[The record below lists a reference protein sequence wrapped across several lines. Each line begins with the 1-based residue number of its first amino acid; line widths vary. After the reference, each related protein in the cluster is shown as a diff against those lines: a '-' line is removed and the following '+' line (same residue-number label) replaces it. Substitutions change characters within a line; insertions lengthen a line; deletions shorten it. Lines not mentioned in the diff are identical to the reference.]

1 MFSMILRPALLLL
14 LSALLAGCV
23 TTGDVNPMKTDRG
36 QDEARD
42 AYIQLG
48 IGYLQQGN
56 TGRAKVPLKKALDI
70 DPSNADAHAALAL
83 VFQSEMEVDLAD
95 EHYRKALSA
104 RGEDT
109 RILNNYGSFLF
120 EQKRYP
126 EAMERFQQA
135 SKDNLYQERSRVFE
149 NMGLTALMMKQ
160 REQAKKYFE
169 RALRLNVRQSTALL
183 EMSILT
189 YEDKNFV
196 QSKGYY
202 ESYIVVSE
210 QNSRSLLLGSRLAGI
225 FEDRDKAASL
235 GLQLKR
241 LYPGSPE
248 YQQYVLEQR

>member
-1 MFSMILRPALLLL
+1 MTLRAVLLLFMSTL
-14 LSALLAGCV
+14 LTACV
-23 TTGDVNPMKTDRG
+23 TTGDVNPLKTDKG

-56 TGRAKVPLKKALDI
+56 TGSAKIPLKQALEL
-70 DPSNADAHAALAL
+70 DPSNADAHVALAV
-83 VFQSEMEVDLAD
+83 VFQSELETELAD
-95 EHYRKALSA
+95 EHFRKALSS
-104 RGEDT
+104 RSDDT
-109 RILNNYGSFLF
+109 RILNNYGGFLY

-135 SKDNLYQERSRVFE
+135 SVDNLYQERSRVFE
-149 NMGLTALMMKQ
+149 NMGLTALMLKQ
-160 REQAKKYFE
+160 REQAKTYFE
-169 RALRLNVRQSTALL
+169 RALRLNSRQPTALL
-183 EMSILT
+183 EMSVLT
-189 YEDKNFV
+189 YEDKNYV
-196 QSKGYY
+196 QAKGYY
-202 ESYIVVSE
+202 ENYIVVSE
-210 QNSRSLLLGSRLAGI
+210 HNSRSLLLGSRLAGI

>member
-1 MFSMILRPALLLL
+1 MILRPALLLL
-14 LSALLAGCV
+14 LFTLLAGCV
-23 TTGDVNPMKTDRG
+23 STGDVNPLKTDKGR
-36 QDEARD
+36 DEARD
-42 AYIQLG
+42 AYIALG

-56 TGRAKVPLKKALDI
+56 TAGAKTPLKQAIDL
-70 DPSNADAHAALAL
+70 DPSSADAHVALAV
-83 VFQSEMEVDLAD
+83 VFQAELETELAD
-95 EHYRKALSA
+95 EHFRKALSA
-104 RGEDT
+104 RPDDS
-109 RILNNYGSFLF
+109 RILNNYGGFLF

-160 REQAKKYFE
+160 RDQAKTYFE
-169 RALRLNVRQSTALL
+169 RALRLNVRQPTALL

-189 YEDKNFV
+189 YEDKYFV

-210 QNSRSLLLGSRLAGI
+210 HNSRSLLLGSRLAGI

>member
-1 MFSMILRPALLLL
+1 MILRPALLLPL
-14 LSALLAGCV
+14 LFTLLTGCV
-23 TTGDVNPMKTDRG
+23 TTGDVNPMKTDKGR
-36 QDEARD
+36 DEARD
-42 AYIQLG
+42 AYIALG

-56 TGRAKVPLKKALDI
+56 TAGAKTPLKQAIDL
-70 DPSNADAHAALAL
+70 DPSSADAHVALAV
-83 VFQSEMEVDLAD
+83 VFQAELETELAD
-95 EHYRKALSA
+95 EEFRKALSA
-104 RGEDT
+104 RPDDS
-109 RILNNYGSFLF
+109 RILNNYGGFLF

-126 EAMERFQQA
+126 EAMERFKQA
-135 SKDNLYQERSRVFE
+135 SEDNLYQERARVFE
-149 NMGLTALMMKQ
+149 NMGLTALRMKQ
-160 REQAKKYFE
+160 RDQAKLYFE

-210 QNSRSLLLGSRLAGI
+210 HNSRSLLLGSRLAGI